1 MINVAIYVLLW
12 KFTQQN
18 ATFSVQNFAQQAQS
32 GPKLHLFVSNC
43 ENFPNWKHKI
53 ETNFDKYQFVKEIL
67 KKYFEYLPNWRDFVQ
82 SGHAG
87 LEVKSLTSAG
97 RQISML
103 MCGSNDS
110 IDIDKKIAADDDV
123 DDDDCVLLLTGRLGT
138 DLW

>member
-1 MINVAIYVLLW
+1 M
-12 KFTQQN
+12 
-18 ATFSVQNFAQQAQS
+18 
-32 GPKLHLFVSNC
+32 
-43 ENFPNWKHKI
+43 
-53 ETNFDKYQFVKEIL
+53 
-67 KKYFEYLPNWRDFVQ
+67 PNWRDVVQ

-123 DDDDCVLLLTGRLGT
+123 DDDDCVLLLTGRLGN
-138 DLW
+138 DL